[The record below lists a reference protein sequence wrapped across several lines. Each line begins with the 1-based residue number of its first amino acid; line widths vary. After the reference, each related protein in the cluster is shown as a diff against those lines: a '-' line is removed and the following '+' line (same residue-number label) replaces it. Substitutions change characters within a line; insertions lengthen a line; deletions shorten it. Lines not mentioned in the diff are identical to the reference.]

1 VAQHPQPAERE
12 TLPRQRGQRV
22 ARQAQVDGAVVMVRP
37 PGGLGRLRRVAGRD
51 HRHPRHRADRRDA
64 RVVVMGLARHPETD
78 ARVTGGDL
86 DIPIGLGDQ
95 HPDRFEGAV
104 GEEHPEQRHPRH
116 EPRGGEAGGDPDHVL
131 LQPPMDVTPR
141 R

>member
-1 VAQHPQPAERE
+1 
-12 TLPRQRGQRV
+12 
-22 ARQAQVDGAVVMVRP
+22 
-37 PGGLGRLRRVAGRD
+37 
-51 HRHPRHRADRRDA
+51 
-64 RVVVMGLARHPETD
+64 MGLARHPETD
-78 ARVTGGDL
+78 ARVAGGDL

-95 HPDRFEGAV
+95 HPDRVEGAV

-131 LQPPMDVTPR
+131 LGDTHPQEALGVCLGEQLRLRTGGEAASRTSMRGSPAPSCTFPGNLHQPPMDVTPR